1 MMKQSNKDTV
11 YIKGDDPPQIK
22 NTSNFMRLSIAHTQY
37 IKYDDKI
44 HQTHR
49 IH

>member
-11 YIKGDDPPQIK
+11 YIKGDHPPQIK
-22 NTSNFMRLSIAHTQY
+22 NTSNVMRLFIAHTQY